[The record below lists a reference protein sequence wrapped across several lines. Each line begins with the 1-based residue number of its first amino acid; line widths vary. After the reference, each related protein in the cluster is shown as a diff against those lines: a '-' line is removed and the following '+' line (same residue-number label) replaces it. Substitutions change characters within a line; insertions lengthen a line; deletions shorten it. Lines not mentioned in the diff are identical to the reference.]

1 VTLRRGASL
10 IRSASQI
17 ALRFVLLGLVATPS
31 FAAPYFGKNVTSVDV
46 QGLKRIEKEAVLAKL
61 SSRVGEAVTRETARA
76 DIQALFNLGY
86 FDDIEIHG
94 EASGSGVKLVYKVKE
109 RPVIARIE
117 FDGNERISTSDLQEV
132 IKVKEW
138 SILDINKV
146 REDTTLIQK
155 HYEDKGF
162 YLAKV
167 TYSLEVAK
175 DDEIVLTYRINDYD
189 KVTIKKITF
198 LNNKVFTD
206 SQLKAVLGETREG
219 GLFSFLSGSGSFKES
234 SFKLDLQRLQ
244 YWYLEHGYVKF
255 QFENPVVTVSEDK
268 RDLFI
273 TIYVN
278 EGEQYKM
285 GRIDFAG
292 DLLFTKEELYSELS
306 LKSGDVFAI
315 TRRNMDIQRLTEKY
329 QDLGYAF
336 TNVIPKMD
344 VRDDTREV
352 DFNYVFEKGSL
363 VYIGEVNILGN
374 TKTLDKVVRR
384 ELQVF
389 EGELYSGSRLRESK
403 ENVERLGYFAP
414 GEVVF
419 NQVSPP
425 GKPDVV
431 DIEITVKERSTG
443 TITLGAGFGSIQQ
456 FFFTTQISEIN
467 LFGRGQTV
475 SLMAQIA
482 TGNNAKSFNFSFT
495 DPYAFDTRWT
505 MGGDLFYVLLPIFQ
519 KYDTRKFGTNL
530 RVGRPLF
537 QYANVFITYKL
548 EDLTIENSIDPA
560 VLDPLDVEADDG
572 LLSSV
577 VVSFLRDKRNNR
589 FETTG
594 GDFQSASLEFAGLGG
609 EKQFVKAV
617 LNARYYQRLFGD
629 FVFRTSVEVGHMFGF
644 GSERTPP
651 SERFFLGGPNNMR
664 GFTPFGVG
672 PYRERARSSSDPT
685 LVREPTGAEIEM
697 FGLFEVEHPIIREA
711 GIKGVVFF
719 DVGNGFSGWPIR
731 NFELRTCAGLG
742 IRWFS
747 PIGPLRFE
755 WGFPLDRKPGED
767 ASQFQF
773 FIGPPF

>member
-1 VTLRRGASL
+1 MTLRRGASL